1 MVDTLHEVI
10 LEKWLSFGLTCFEKC
25 LGTTNIRKISSKNPT
40 FITFGRVEIL
50 ASTVLSS
57 PLFQISTSPSTIL
70 GYINKMAIFL
80 EALALG
86 WSADLV
92 PKVSRNSYFE
102 YFSHLLEAVIRPNFA
117 VYVLTS
123 PPTLEWNCG
132 RIEQVDWK
140 KILYVYIYIYNTIQ
154 YRCSATSI
162 YWILSSYSNEETCR
176 LSLFTTRPSHRY
188 SLIVTPV
195 LLILLLL
202 TNRRSQWQN

>member
-1 MVDTLHEVI
+1 
-10 LEKWLSFGLTCFEKC
+10 
-25 LGTTNIRKISSKNPT
+25 
-40 FITFGRVEIL
+40 
-50 ASTVLSS
+50 
-57 PLFQISTSPSTIL
+57 
-70 GYINKMAIFL
+70 MAIFF

-102 YFSHLLEAVIRPNFA
+102 SFSHLLEAVIRPNFA
-117 VYVLTS
+117 AYVLTS

-176 LSLFTTRPSHRY
+176 LSLFSTRPSHRY
-188 SLIVTPV
+188 SLIATPV
-195 LLILLLL
+195 LLILLLPDTFIL
-202 TNRRSQWQN
+202 IPSYWLSSVYRPKFATFSDFHFSFYHLGSYQ